1 MATSLAA
8 AIKKGLGLEPT
19 LKRGPIGVFDVYA
32 DEWVIYSNRKEGGRL
47 PKNAEVIQRIRD
59 IQGRASPGKATR
71 AEVEK
76 SQEAP
81 ACGPGCG

>member
-1 MATSLAA
+1 ML
-8 AIKKGLGLEPT
+8 KK
-19 LKRGPIGVFDVYA
+19 GPIGVFDVYA

-59 IQGRASPGKATR
+59 IQGRASPGKVTR
-71 AEVEK
+71 AEVDK